1 MTVLTADAYITAL
14 AALMAMLLS
23 HTTLRLAVQVST
35 ARSRSGAC
43 MVVLGAAAL
52 GFALWTTTFV
62 RILGLSGTEL
72 PHVGTSWLL
81 LSLAVAVS
89 SQACALF
96 FVACREPDASNFAG
110 MAFALAVGVGA
121 TRCAAL
127 DELSASGVL
136 HDGLTWACIWFPLT
150 FLTFLGALRIW
161 FHCRDRSWQSIGM
174 RWAATL
180 AGGVGIFGTD
190 APALAGSQWLFDACC
205 GPPATPASL
214 LAITNAALG
223 GAVLTVALVIS
234 VCGEERKTRAIRHA
248 RELEEVHARLQYL
261 ATHDAL
267 TALPNRQ
274 LFKDR
279 LAKAIADSRRPGR
292 AIAIAVL
299 DVDHFR
305 AINHSHGHGIGDWLL
320 TEIARRIT
328 AVLPRS
334 TTLARLDGDQFA
346 LLIDNVAA
354 RLEAQTVTS
363 AVLADLE
370 RPVRGNGVEVA
381 VRSSIGVSVWPDDG
395 RRGDDLLA
403 HAEVAMTTAK
413 ERGGNRILFFQAGMT
428 DSMQERLA
436 FENDLRRAMAAGE
449 FELYYQPEISVKTGR
464 IVAAEA
470 LLRWRH
476 PTKGIIG
483 PSSFISLAE
492 DTGLIIP
499 LGEWA
504 LREACRQ
511 AREWQINLGSSLP
524 LAVNLSAAQ
533 FRHQNILQMIRSAL
547 ADADLDARA
556 LEIELTESAL
566 MTNPEESAGV
576 LKQLRRMGVSVAIDD
591 FGTGYS
597 SLSYLRRF
605 SIDKLKIDRSFIRDL
620 TISRT
625 DESIVRAIVSLAR
638 GVGLTVVAEGIESA
652 EQLEF
657 VTHLECDQW
666 QGYHCCPPQPAACFE
681 GMLADRAGTRSALV
695 AALSA
700 MVSRGTDP

>member
-1 MTVLTADAYITAL
+1 MTVLTADAYTVAL
-14 AALMAMLLS
+14 AALMAVLLS
-23 HTTLRLAVQVST
+23 HTTLRLAVQVSA

-43 MVVLGAAAL
+43 MVVLSSGVL

-62 RILGLSGTEL
+62 RMLAVSGGQPPRFDTF
-72 PHVGTSWLL
+72 WLL
-81 LSLAVAVS
+81 VSLAVAVS

-96 FVACREPDASNFAG
+96 FVACREPDTSNIAG
-110 MAFALAVGVGA
+110 TAFALAVGVGA

-127 DELSASGVL
+127 DELSTDVAL
-136 HDGLTWACIWFPLT
+136 HDGLTWACVWFPLT
-150 FLTFLGALRIW
+150 FLTFLGALRIS
-161 FHCRDRSWQSIGM
+161 FNCRDRSWQSIGM
-174 RWAATL
+174 RCAATL

-190 APALAGSQWLFDACC
+190 AIASSRWVFDACC
-205 GPPATPASL
+205 GAPATSGSL
-214 LAITNAALG
+214 LAITSATLG
-223 GAVLTVALVIS
+223 CAVLTVALVIS

-274 LFKDR
+274 RFKDR
-279 LAKAIADSRRPGR
+279 LAKAVADSRRPGR

-328 AVLPRS
+328 AVVPRS

-354 RLEAQTVTS
+354 RLEAQTVT
-363 AVLADLE
+363 AAILADLE
-370 RPVRGNGVEVA
+370 RPVRGNGVEVD
-381 VRSSIGVSVWPDDG
+381 VRSTIGVSVWPDDG

-464 IVAAEA
+464 VVAAEA

-483 PSSFISLAE
+483 PSAFISLAE

-511 AREWQINLGSSLP
+511 AREWQVNLGSSLP

-533 FRHQNILQMIRSAL
+533 FTHQNILQTIRSAL

-576 LKQLRRMGVSVAIDD
+576 LKQLRRMGVSIAIDD

-638 GVGLTVVAEGIESA
+638 GVGLTVVAEGIESV

-657 VTHLECDQW
+657 VTQLECDQW

-681 GMLADRAGTRSALV
+681 AMLADRTGTRSALV

-700 MVSRGTDP
+700 MVARGTDP

>member
-1 MTVLTADAYITAL
+1 
-14 AALMAMLLS
+14 
-23 HTTLRLAVQVST
+23 
-35 ARSRSGAC
+35 
-43 MVVLGAAAL
+43 
-52 GFALWTTTFV
+52 
-62 RILGLSGTEL
+62 
-72 PHVGTSWLL
+72 
-81 LSLAVAVS
+81 
-89 SQACALF
+89 
-96 FVACREPDASNFAG
+96 
-110 MAFALAVGVGA
+110 
-121 TRCAAL
+121 
-127 DELSASGVL
+127 
-136 HDGLTWACIWFPLT
+136 
-150 FLTFLGALRIW
+150 
-161 FHCRDRSWQSIGM
+161 
-174 RWAATL
+174 
-180 AGGVGIFGTD
+180 
-190 APALAGSQWLFDACC
+190 
-205 GPPATPASL
+205 
-214 LAITNAALG
+214 
-223 GAVLTVALVIS
+223 
-234 VCGEERKTRAIRHA
+234 
-248 RELEEVHARLQYL
+248 
-261 ATHDAL
+261 
-267 TALPNRQ
+267 
-274 LFKDR
+274 
-279 LAKAIADSRRPGR
+279 
-292 AIAIAVL
+292 VL

-305 AINHSHGHGIGDWLL
+305 AINHSFGHGIGDWLL

-328 AVLPRS
+328 AVVPRT

-354 RLEAQTVTS
+354 RLEAQTITS
-363 AVLADLE
+363 AILADLE
-370 RPVRGNGVEVA
+370 RPVRGNGVEVD

-413 ERGGNRILFFQAGMT
+413 ERGGHRILFFQAGMT

-464 IVAAEA
+464 VVAAEA

-511 AREWQINLGSSLP
+511 AREWQVNLGSSLP

-533 FRHQNILQMIRSAL
+533 FRHQNVLQMIRSAL

-638 GVGLTVVAEGIESA
+638 GVGLTVVAEGIESV

-681 GMLADRAGTRSALV
+681 AMLADRTGTRSALV

-700 MVSRGTDP
+700 MVARGTDP